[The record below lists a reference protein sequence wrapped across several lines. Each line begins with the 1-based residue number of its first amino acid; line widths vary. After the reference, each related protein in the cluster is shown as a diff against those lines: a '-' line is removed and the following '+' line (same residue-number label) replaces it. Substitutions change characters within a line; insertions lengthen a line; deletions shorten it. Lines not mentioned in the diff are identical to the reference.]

1 MYTKQPPRDNSQR
14 TYLNCPYDEKDACKA
29 IGGRWDPE
37 RKKWYVPTGVNPAP
51 FEKWLPEY

>member
-1 MYTKQPPRDNSQR
+1 MKHSPQDNSQR

-37 RKKWYVPTGVNPAP
+37 KKKWYVPTGINPAP

>member
-1 MYTKQPPRDNSQR
+1 MYMKHSPQDNSQR

-29 IGGRWDPE
+29 IGGRW
-37 RKKWYVPTGVNPAP
+37 KKWNVPTGINPAP